1 MFEIVRVSIQIEQF
15 TDSLEETLTEL
26 LLQASGKLTSSFEDV
41 CLNISNKCNFML
53 KLDLGNQY
61 DIYCNHTNQ
70 FLISIHDLS
79 NGVYVYYLFNLSNID
94 SPFLKQ
100 NLL

>member
-26 LLQASGKLTSSFEDV
+26 LLQASGKLTSS
-41 CLNISNKCNFML
+41 NFML

-61 DIYCNHTNQ
+61 DIYCNHANQ

-100 NLL
+100 NLLWRLGI

>member
-61 DIYCNHTNQ
+61 DKQTM
-70 FLISIHDLS
+70 LS
-79 NGVYVYYLFNLSNID
+79 
-94 SPFLKQ
+94 
-100 NLL
+100 